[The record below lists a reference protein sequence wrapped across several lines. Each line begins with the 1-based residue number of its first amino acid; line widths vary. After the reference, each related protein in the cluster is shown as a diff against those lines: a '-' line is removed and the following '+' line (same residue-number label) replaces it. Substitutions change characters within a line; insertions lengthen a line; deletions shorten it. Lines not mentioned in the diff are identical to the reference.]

1 MQGPP
6 ACGHGPTLTNTY
18 PSYGLNST
26 TACGY
31 NWFGKAKGV
40 NPDRQS
46 RRGTT
51 LISNP
56 GGPSSLAL
64 LGYWPRRR
72 EL

>member
-1 MQGPP
+1 MIRVLGV
-6 ACGHGPTLTNTY
+6 CMYLY
-18 PSYGLNST
+18 M
-26 TACGY
+26 CVCVGY
-31 NWFGKAKGV
+31 HWFGKAKGV
-40 NPDRQS
+40 NPDRKS

-64 LGYWPRRR
+64 SGYWPRRR